1 MIIKKFIA
9 PTMPEALA
17 KVKKE
22 LGEQAVILKTRMNR
36 KGGGADGAKSVEVTA
51 AIERDQKPRFETP
64 KPEIPAM
71 PVVNS
76 RLEEFQD
83 EPLSSSTGTAV
94 ELPSEKLEALIKEIA
109 DFKKILQENSR
120 NSAPKSVFGN
130 FSSAMLEIGRE
141 LISRNLSE
149 ELVFAIISRLAGD
162 ENALALDKA
171 EIMNRVQQALHSL
184 IPAGTS
190 IMPAKMGRTVVILVG
205 MSGSGK
211 TSAIARIA
219 THFKVENN
227 VRVAI
232 ITTDNFR
239 ADSSHQVKSIC
250 RILDCPC
257 GIVYTPEELS
267 TAIKSQAE
275 GLLLIDTPGVSPGDS
290 KGISEVCALAH
301 AARADEIH
309 LVVTASTPARD
320 VKKIIVA
327 FEEFGIDRILL
338 TKLDETEAPGGVIT
352 AAIESQKPFSYMTS
366 SREIP
371 GRFGVVSPEVL
382 ADALTSQSEITKT
395 TPEWEMEAV
404 GIWQ

>member
-36 KGGGADGAKSVEVTA
+36 KGGGADGSKSVEVTA
-51 AIERDQKPRFETP
+51 AIEREQKPRFETP
-64 KPEIPAM
+64 KPEIPAT
-71 PVVNS
+71 PIPNN
-76 RLEEFQD
+76 RLEDFQD
-83 EPLSSSTGTAV
+83 EDEPVSS
-94 ELPSEKLEALIKEIA
+94 ELPSEKLETLIKEIA

-149 ELVFAIISRLAGD
+149 ELVFAIISRLADD
-162 ENALALDKA
+162 EKALALDKA
-171 EIMNRVQQALHSL
+171 AIMNRVQQILCSL
-184 IPAGTS
+184 IPAGTPIS
-190 IMPAKMGRTVVILVG
+190 PAKMGRTVVMLVG

-227 VRVAI
+227 FRVAI
-232 ITTDNFR
+232 VTTDNFR

-267 TAIKSQAE
+267 TAIKSQTE
-275 GLLLIDTPGVSPGDS
+275 GLLLIDTPGVSPDDS
-290 KGISEVCALAH
+290 KGISEIAALAH
-301 AARADEIH
+301 AAKADEIH

-320 VKKIIVA
+320 VKKIIAA

-352 AAIESQKPFSYMTS
+352 AAIESQKSFSYMTS

-371 GRFGVVSPEVL
+371 GRFGIVSPEVL
-382 ADALTSQSEITKT
+382 ADALISESEMAEAK
-395 TPEWEMEAV
+395 PEWEMEAV